1 MLALIAGQ
9 GMLPG
14 ILAAHMDQPP
24 LICALE
30 GFEPDGLTPD
40 MVFRIETLGSFLAAM
55 SDKGINEVCFAG
67 AITRPVID
75 PAAIDAATLPLVPV
89 LHAAIQSGDDSALRA
104 VMGIFENHGF
114 SIRAA
119 HEIVPSLLPDAGMLG
134 QVQPGAQDETD
145 AARGAA
151 IVSAMAQVDIG
162 QACVVAQGQALAVEA
177 LFGTDWMLAS
187 LAQRPAHPKG
197 GLLFKAPKPE
207 QDRRADLPTIGPS
220 TVRAVQDA
228 GLRGIVVAAGGVMIL
243 ERDAVIKA
251 CDAAGLFL
259 WVRA

>member
-14 ILAAHMDQPP
+14 ILAAQADQPP
-24 LICALE
+24 MICALQ

-40 MVFRIETLGSFLAAM
+40 MVFRIETLGTFLAAL
-55 SDKGINEVCFAG
+55 SAKGITEVCFAG

-89 LHAAIQSGDDSALRA
+89 LHTAIQSGDDSALRA
-104 VMGIFENHGF
+104 VMGLFESHGF
-114 SIRAA
+114 TIRAA
-119 HEIVPSLLPDAGMLG
+119 HEIAPSLLPDAGILG
-134 QVQPGAQDETD
+134 QVQPTAQDETD
-145 AARGAA
+145 AARGAD

-177 LFGTDWMLAS
+177 VFGTDWMLAS
-187 LAQRPAHPKG
+187 LRTRPAHPEG
-197 GLLFKAPKPE
+197 GLLFKAPKPG
-207 QDRRADLPTIGPS
+207 QDRRADLPTIGPA
-220 TVRAVQDA
+220 TVRAVRDA
-228 GLRGIVVAAGGVMIL
+228 GLRGIVVQAGGVMIL
-243 ERDAVIKA
+243 DCDAVIRA